1 MHEGPADPTSENPMM
16 EVADAMDQLREVAEG
31 QRRKA
36 LAAGMHT
43 NAADALALTCFDT
56 LCTQVII
63 SAMAEKF
70 PKQSSGTLSILSNLH
85 PGRKSR

>member
-16 EVADAMDQLREVAEG
+16 DVADAMDQLREVAEG

-63 SAMAEKF
+63 SAMAQKL
-70 PKQSSGTLSILSNLH
+70 PKQSGDALSILSNLH
-85 PGRKSR
+85 RRGRS

>member
-1 MHEGPADPTSENPMM
+1 MHEGPADPTSANPMM

-56 LCTQVII
+56 LCKQVII
-63 SAMAEKF
+63 SAMAQKL
-70 PKQSSGTLSILSNLH
+70 PKQSSDVASDLFDFLR
-85 PGRKSR
+85 GRRSR

>member
-1 MHEGPADPTSENPMM
+1 MHEGPADPTSANPMM

-43 NAADALALTCFDT
+43 TAADALALTCFNT

-63 SAMAEKF
+63 AAVAQQL
-70 PKQSSGTLSILSNLH
+70 PKQSNDALSILSNLRRG
-85 PGRKSR
+85 GRSR

>member
-1 MHEGPADPTSENPMM
+1 MHEGPADPTSANPMM

-31 QRRKA
+31 QRKKA

-43 NAADALALTCFDT
+43 NAADALALTCFNT

-63 SAMAEKF
+63 TAVAQQL
-70 PKQSSGTLSILSNLH
+70 PQQSSDILSILSNLH
-85 PGRKSR
+85 LGRRSR